1 MPLNSR
7 FPHKPRGAPG
17 ACATP
22 AADGLAVG
30 RQMGDQHCGDR
41 HRTTTDAQAPPA
53 SAAVRS
59 EFGPLGRV
67 LGFPLRCALS
77 ECSTRMSWGTNRVR
91 SQVVSPVCGRWGWA
105 RVRLRRL
112 GQEARPAPRSGDL
125 ESTNPAAGPRFDRD
139 RHPEAQLL
147 VNGRGCIR
155 PWTGAPMERRIV
167 TQSWPPRESA
177 RLSNGH
183 RLDLSQ
189 RSLQMPR
196 LHGFSL
202 VWNSNGAHP
211 SGHGATSGGGRR
223 NRRTQQR
230 DRSG

>member
-1 MPLNSR
+1 
-7 FPHKPRGAPG
+7 
-17 ACATP
+17 
-22 AADGLAVG
+22 
-30 RQMGDQHCGDR
+30 MGDQHCGDR